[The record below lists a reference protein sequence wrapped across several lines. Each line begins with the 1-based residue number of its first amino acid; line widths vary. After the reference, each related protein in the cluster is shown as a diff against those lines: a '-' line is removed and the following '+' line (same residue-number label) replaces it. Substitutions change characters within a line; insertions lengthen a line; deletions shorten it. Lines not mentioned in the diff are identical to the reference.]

1 MIIFLSSVTIE
12 PSRFIHDTRS
22 LTPPN
27 KVVTEKIV
35 KQDKKSLAI
44 AQIEEL
50 YFNFNS
56 ISAGFFSTE
65 LSFRTRAEYH
75 VPVTD
80 IEY

>member
-1 MIIFLSSVTIE
+1 MKTSSGIGEETVIIFLSSVTIE

-56 ISAGFFSTE
+56 ISAVLTVFALE
-65 LSFRTRAEYH
+65 QNI
-75 VPVTD
+75 V
-80 IEY
+80 